1 VTRYRAE
8 QYRRLAE
15 ECLAAVHTVS
25 TEEARAVLI
34 ERAQFWFR
42 LAKEQDDEST
52 NVEGSI
58 PPTSTPESQP
68 AAQQQQQIQSKN
80 EDKKD

>member
-1 VTRYRAE
+1 VTRARAE

-15 ECLAAVHTVS
+15 ECLAAMRSVS

-42 LAKEQDDEST
+42 LAKEQDDESA
-52 NVEGSI
+52 NIEGSV
-58 PPTSTPESQP
+58 PPTTAEEWP
-68 AAQQQQQIQSKN
+68 AAQQQQQVQPKDD
-80 EDKKD
+80 DKKE

>member
-1 VTRYRAE
+1 VTHYRAE

-15 ECLAAVHTVS
+15 ECLAAMRTAS

-34 ERAQFWFR
+34 ERSQFWFA

-52 NVEGSI
+52 DVERSI
-58 PPTSTPESQP
+58 PPTPTSQSQP
-68 AAQQQQQIQSKN
+68 AAQQQVQPKDD
-80 EDKKD
+80 DKKE